1 MSVTGT
7 DYVPITLKYLCMY
20 NVQKVLPAVYD
31 DSLSYYELL
40 AKIQAK
46 MNEVI
51 VSENNLNEWQQAQDE
66 VIALLEE
73 RVNDFIDGG
82 YRDEFDRFVQ
92 EWLEQNFQT
101 YLDTWVRMLFFG
113 LTSTGYF
120 CAYVPRTWHD
130 IEFDTGAVF
139 GRSDYGRLILRMR
152 VNGDGVI
159 DNTYSYTLN
168 AQPTTIES
176 LIRDLEVT
184 TLRGDASYYT
194 LFTNMDE
201 EVPNGNF

>member
-1 MSVTGT
+1 MGYT
-7 DYVPITLKYLCMY
+7 PLTLRYLCMY

-82 YRDEFDRFVQ
+82 YKDEFDRFVR
-92 EWLEQNFQT
+92 EWLEQNFRA
-101 YLDTWVRMLFFG
+101 YLDTWVHMLFFG

-130 IEFDTGAVF
+130 IEFDTGAIF

-152 VNGDGVI
+152 VNGEGVI
-159 DNTYSYTLN
+159 DNTYSYSLN
-168 AQPTTIES
+168 AEPTTIES

-184 TLRGDASYYT
+184 TLRGEASYHT
-194 LFTNMDE
+194 LFTNMDQ

>member
-1 MSVTGT
+1 MSMGYT
-7 DYVPITLKYLCMY
+7 PLTLKYLCMY

-82 YRDEFDRFVQ
+82 YRDEFDRFVRQ
-92 EWLEQNFQT
+92 WLEDNFEG
-101 YLDTWVRMLFFG
+101 YLDTWVHMIFFG
-113 LTSTGYF
+113 LTDNGHF

-152 VNGDGVI
+152 VNGEGVI
-159 DNTYSYTLN
+159 DNTYSYSLN
-168 AQPTTIES
+168 AEPTTIES
-176 LIRDLEVT
+176 LIRDLEIT

-194 LFTNMDE
+194 LFTNMSE